1 MISGDLRDKISYESM
16 DVDEQWYLGKSN
28 ILWSFKLLGD
38 TPMK

>member
-28 ILWSFKLLGD
+28 IL
-38 TPMK
+38 